1 MCFFQFK
8 DFLTN
13 LFIKKVDKKQL
24 LKFQKFDK
32 LESLKVKMQK
42 GETLNFKGFAPILV
56 NSFLPFG
63 IIALV
68 AMLVLPLPVA
78 LLDTFFVLNITLSL
92 LILMVAL
99 HTQRP
104 LDFSS
109 FPNLLLI
116 ATVLRLGLNVAS
128 TRIVLKDGH
137 TGPDAAGK
145 VIEAF
150 GEFIVSGN
158 YAVGLFVFSILVII
172 NLVVIT
178 KGAGR
183 VSEVSA
189 RFTLDAL
196 PGKQMAI
203 DADLN
208 AGILTPEEAKDRRAE
223 VSKEA
228 DFYGSM
234 DGASKFVKGDAIAG
248 ILILIVNVVG
258 GLIIGLIQHNL
269 AIGQAAEA
277 YILLAIG
284 DGLVA
289 QIPSLLLSIATAII
303 VTRVS
308 SAHNMSEHISKQVN
322 LSAAWIPTSLV
333 ILALGL
339 VPGMPNKLFIMFA
352 AFAAGLAFLSKRREL
367 AAPADEGEEEE
378 ADNADK
384 ENEFDVKAVKDDAKI
399 SLNIGFGLVSLV
411 SQSDESSLVPSIT
424 KLRKETSKRL
434 GFVVPGIRIRDDI
447 DLEPAQ
453 YQIKIGEKI
462 VADDTVYYDKILAI
476 PGDNVQLDL
485 NGTKVKEPAFG
496 VDAIWIEPELDKDAQ
511 SKGYVTIDPT
521 SVLITH
527 VGQILTNSAAELLG
541 QDEVQELLDD
551 LETSQPNLVQTVVPK
566 IIPLHQ
572 LTKILQNLLKEAVP
586 ISDLNVVISE
596 LATLNTQK
604 MSNDDISEAI
614 RPKLIPL
621 LIQKLT
627 KFKETLP
634 LLTLAPDLE
643 QLILT
648 SVRQNPEEKMLLLD
662 GSLAKNIL
670 SNVNDASEALSREN
684 KAVFLIVAPQ
694 IRRHVANFIRSQL
707 PAVNVLSF
715 TELPENRNVEIAYT
729 IGGENVSSEQ

>member
-1 MCFFQFK
+1 MEK
-8 DFLTN
+8 TST
-13 LFIKKVDKKQL
+13 I
-24 LKFQKFDK
+24 
-32 LESLKVKMQK
+32 
-42 GETLNFKGFAPILV
+42 NFKGFTPNLV

-137 TGPDAAGK
+137 TGPDAAGQ

-158 YAVGLFVFSILVII
+158 YAVGIFVFTILVII

-208 AGILTPEEAKDRRAE
+208 AGILTPDEAKERRAE

-248 ILILIVNVVG
+248 ILILVVNVVG
-258 GLIIGLIQHNL
+258 GLIIGLIQHEL
-269 AIGQAAEA
+269 PIGQAAEA
-277 YILLAIG
+277 YLLLAIG

-339 VPGMPNKLFIMFA
+339 VPGMPNKLFIFFA
-352 AFAAGLAFLSKRREL
+352 VLAAGLAFLSKRKEL
-367 AAPADEGEEEE
+367 NPSKSEEVIEEEDE
-378 ADNADK
+378 DN
-384 ENEFDVKAVKDDAKI
+384 ENDFDVKAVKDDAKI

-411 SQSDESSLVPSIT
+411 SQSDENSLVPSIT

-434 GFVVPGIRIRDDI
+434 GFVIPGIRIRDDI
-447 DLEPAQ
+447 DLEPSQ

-476 PGDNVQLDL
+476 PGDDVQLDL
-485 NGTKVKEPAFG
+485 NGIKVKEPAFG

-527 VGQILTNSAAELLG
+527 VGQILMNSAGELLG
-541 QDEVQELLDD
+541 QDEVQALLDE
-551 LETSQPNLVQTVVPK
+551 LEISQPNLVQTVVPK

-586 ISDLNVVISE
+586 ISDLHVVISE
-596 LATLNTQK
+596 LSAINVQK

-614 RPKLIPL
+614 RPKLVPL
-621 LIQKLT
+621 LIQRLT

-634 LLTLAPDLE
+634 LLTLAPELE

-648 SVRQNPEEKMLLLD
+648 SVRQNPDEKMLLLD
-662 GSLAKNIL
+662 GTLAKNIL
-670 SNVNDASEALSREN
+670 SNINEASEALSRDN

-694 IRRHVANFIRSQL
+694 IRRHVANFVRSQL
-707 PAVNVLSF
+707 PTINVLSF
-715 TELPENRNVEIAYT
+715 TELPENRSVEIAFT
-729 IGGENVSSEQ
+729 IGGETEADETDKNGGS

>member
-1 MCFFQFK
+1 
-8 DFLTN
+8 
-13 LFIKKVDKKQL
+13 
-24 LKFQKFDK
+24 
-32 LESLKVKMQK
+32 
-42 GETLNFKGFAPILV
+42 
-56 NSFLPFG
+56 
-63 IIALV
+63 
-68 AMLVLPLPVA
+68 MLVLPLPVA

-208 AGILTPEEAKDRRAE
+208 AGILTPEEAKERRAE
-223 VSKEA
+223 VAKEA

-258 GLIIGLIQHNL
+258 GLIIGLIQHGL
-269 AIGQAAEA
+269 PIGQAAEA
-277 YILLAIG
+277 YLLLAIG

-308 SAHNMSEHISKQVN
+308 SAHNMSEHISKQIN

-339 VPGMPNKLFIMFA
+339 VPGMPNQLFIMFA
-352 AFAAGLAFLSKRREL
+352 AAAAGLAYLSRRKEL
-367 AAPADEGEEEE
+367 NAPANEEGQEE
-378 ADNADK
+378 AEDS
-384 ENEFDVKAVKDDAKI
+384 ENENDFDVKAVKDDAKI

-434 GFVVPGIRIRDDI
+434 GFVIPGIRIRDDI

-462 VADDTVYYDKILAI
+462 VADDVVYYDKILAI
-476 PGDNVQLDL
+476 PGDNVQFDL
-485 NGTKVKEPAFG
+485 NGIKVKEPAFG

-527 VGQILTNSAAELLG
+527 VGQILMNNASELLG

-551 LETSQPNLVQTVVPK
+551 LELSQPNLVQTVVPK

-586 ISDLNVVISE
+586 ISDLHVVISE
-596 LATLNTQK
+596 LAAQNTQK

-614 RPKLIPL
+614 RPKLVPL
-621 LIQKLT
+621 LIQRLT
-627 KFKETLP
+627 KFKEKLP
-634 LLTLAPDLE
+634 LLTLAPELE

-648 SVRQNPEEKMLLLD
+648 SVRQNPDEKMLLLD

-670 SNVNDASEALSREN
+670 SNVNEASEALSKEN

-729 IGGENVSSEQ
+729 IGGENEANEN

>member
-1 MCFFQFK
+1 MEKASTFK
-8 DFLTN
+8 
-13 LFIKKVDKKQL
+13 
-24 LKFQKFDK
+24 
-32 LESLKVKMQK
+32 
-42 GETLNFKGFAPILV
+42 FKGFAPNLV

-158 YAVGLFVFSILVII
+158 YAVGIFVFTILVII

-208 AGILTPEEAKDRRAE
+208 AGILTPEEAKERRAE

-248 ILILIVNVVG
+248 ILILAVNVIG
-258 GLIIGLIQHNL
+258 GLIIGLLQHQL
-269 AIGQAAEA
+269 PIGVAAEA

-308 SAHNMSEHISKQVN
+308 SAHNMSEHISRQVN

-339 VPGMPNKLFIMFA
+339 VPGMPNKLFILFA
-352 AFAAGLAFLSKRREL
+352 AIAAGLAFLSRRKEMN
-367 AAPADEGEEEE
+367 APLSEEEVDE
-378 ADNADK
+378 ESEEN

-411 SQSDESSLVPSIT
+411 SQSDENSLVPSIT

-434 GFVVPGIRIRDDI
+434 GFVIPGIRIRDDI
-447 DLEPAQ
+447 DLEPSQ

-476 PGDNVQLDL
+476 PGDDVQLDL
-485 NGTKVKEPAFG
+485 NGIKVKEPAFG

-527 VGQILTNSAAELLG
+527 VGQILMNSAGELLG
-541 QDEVQELLDD
+541 QDEVQALLDD
-551 LETSQPNLVQTVVPK
+551 LEISQPNLVQTVVPK

-586 ISDLNVVISE
+586 ISDLHVVISE
-596 LATLNTQK
+596 LSAINVQK

-614 RPKLIPL
+614 RPKLVPL
-621 LIQKLT
+621 LIQRLT

-634 LLTLAPDLE
+634 LLTLAPELE

-648 SVRQNPEEKMLLLD
+648 SVRQNPDEKMLLLD

-670 SNVNDASEALSREN
+670 SNINEASEALSKDNR
-684 KAVFLIVAPQ
+684 AVFLIVAPQ
-694 IRRHVANFIRSQL
+694 IRRHVANFVRSQL
-707 PAVNVLSF
+707 PAINVLSF
-715 TELPENRNVEIAYT
+715 TELPENRSVEIAYT
-729 IGGENVSSEQ
+729 IGGETEADE

>member
-1 MCFFQFK
+1 MQTAETRTFK
-8 DFLTN
+8 SFKLN
-13 LFIKKVDKKQL
+13 LA
-24 LKFQKFDK
+24 
-32 LESLKVKMQK
+32 
-42 GETLNFKGFAPILV
+42 NY
-56 NSFLPFG
+56 FLPFG
-63 IIALV
+63 IVALV

-137 TGPDAAGK
+137 TGPDAAGQ

-208 AGILTPEEAKDRRAE
+208 AGILTPEEAKERRAE
-223 VSKEA
+223 VAKEA

-248 ILILIVNVVG
+248 ILILLVNVVG
-258 GLIIGLIQHNL
+258 GLIIGLLQHNL
-269 AIGQAAEA
+269 PIGQAAEA

-308 SAHNMSEHISKQVN
+308 SAHNMSEHISKQIN
-322 LSAAWIPTSLV
+322 LSAAWLPTSLV
-333 ILALGL
+333 VLALGL
-339 VPGMPNKLFIMFA
+339 VPGMPNKLFILFA
-352 AFAAGLAFLSKRREL
+352 ALAAGLAYYSRRKEL
-367 AAPADEGEEEE
+367 NAPTAEEEQDDGE
-378 ADNADK
+378 AEESDND
-384 ENEFDVKAVKDDAKI
+384 FDVSSVKDDAKI

-411 SQSDESSLVPSIT
+411 SQSDESSLVPSVT

-447 DLEPAQ
+447 DLEPSQ

-462 VADDTVYYDKILAI
+462 VADDTVFYDKILAI
-476 PGDNVQLDL
+476 PGDNVQFEL
-485 NGTKVKEPAFG
+485 NGIKVKEPAFG
-496 VDAIWIEPELDKDAQ
+496 VDAVWIEPELDKDAQ

-527 VGQILTNSAAELLG
+527 VGQILMQSASELLG

-551 LETSQPNLVQTVVPK
+551 LELSQPNLVQTVIPK
-566 IIPLHQ
+566 IVPLHQ
-572 LTKILQNLLKEAVP
+572 LTKILQNLLREAVP
-586 ISDLNVVISE
+586 ISDLHVVISE
-596 LATLNTQK
+596 LAVLNVQK
-604 MSNDDISEAI
+604 MANDDISEAI
-614 RPKLIPL
+614 RPKLVPL
-621 LIQKLT
+621 LIQRLT

-662 GSLAKNIL
+662 GALAKKIL
-670 SNVNDASEALSREN
+670 TNVNDASEALSKEN
-684 KAVFLIVAPQ
+684 KAIFLIVAPQ
-694 IRRHVANFIRSQL
+694 IRRHVANFIRAQL

-715 TELPENRNVEIAYT
+715 TELPENRNVEIAFT
-729 IGGENVSSEQ
+729 IGGEEETDE

>member
-1 MCFFQFK
+1 
-8 DFLTN
+8 
-13 LFIKKVDKKQL
+13 
-24 LKFQKFDK
+24 
-32 LESLKVKMQK
+32 MQRAEK
-42 GETLNFKGFAPILV
+42 SNFKIMVPNLV
-56 NSFLPFG
+56 NYFLPFG

-68 AMLVLPLPVA
+68 AMLILPLPVA

-137 TGPDAAGK
+137 TGPDAAGQ

-158 YAVGLFVFSILVII
+158 YAVGIFVFAILVII

-208 AGILTPEEAKDRRAE
+208 AGILTPEEAKERREE
-223 VSKEA
+223 VAKEA

-248 ILILIVNVVG
+248 ILILLVNVVG
-258 GLIIGLIQHNL
+258 GLIIGLLQHNL
-269 AIGQAAEA
+269 SVGQAAEA

-308 SAHNMSEHISKQVN
+308 SAHNMSEHISKQIN

-339 VPGMPNKLFIMFA
+339 VPGMPNKLFILFA
-352 AFAAGLAFLSKRREL
+352 ALAAGLAFFSRRKEL
-367 AAPADEGEEEE
+367 ISSTAEEEQE
-378 ADNADK
+378 DQEVEEND
-384 ENEFDVKAVKDDAKI
+384 NEFDVSSVKDDAKI
-399 SLNIGFGLVSLV
+399 SLNIGFGLVTLV
-411 SQSDESSLVPSIT
+411 SQADENSLVPSVT

-447 DLEPAQ
+447 DLEPSQ

-462 VADDTVYYDKILAI
+462 VADDTVFYDKILAI
-476 PGDNVQLDL
+476 PGDNVQFEL
-485 NGTKVKEPAFG
+485 NGIKVKEPAFG

-527 VGQILTNSAAELLG
+527 VGQILMNSASELLG
-541 QDEVQELLDD
+541 QDEVQALLDD
-551 LETSQPNLVQTVVPK
+551 LELSQPNLVQTVVPK
-566 IIPLHQ
+566 IVPLHQ
-572 LTKILQNLLKEAVP
+572 LTKILQNLLREAVP
-586 ISDLNVVISE
+586 ISDLHVVISE
-596 LATLNTQK
+596 LAALNVQK
-604 MSNDDISEAI
+604 MANEDVSEAI
-614 RPKLIPL
+614 RPKVVPL
-621 LIQKLT
+621 LIQRLT

-634 LLTLAPDLE
+634 LLTLSPDLE

-648 SVRQNPEEKMLLLD
+648 SVRQNPDEKMLLLD
-662 GSLAKNIL
+662 GALAKRIL
-670 SNVNDASEALSREN
+670 SNVNDASEALSRDG

-694 IRRHVANFIRSQL
+694 IRRHVANFIRAQL
-707 PAVNVLSF
+707 PSVNVLSF
-715 TELPENRNVEIAYT
+715 TELPENRSVEIAFT
-729 IGGENVSSEQ
+729 IGGKEEPDE

>member
-1 MCFFQFK
+1 
-8 DFLTN
+8 
-13 LFIKKVDKKQL
+13 
-24 LKFQKFDK
+24 
-32 LESLKVKMQK
+32 
-42 GETLNFKGFAPILV
+42 
-56 NSFLPFG
+56 
-63 IIALV
+63 
-68 AMLVLPLPVA
+68 MLVLPLPVA

-158 YAVGLFVFSILVII
+158 YAVGIFVFTILVII

-208 AGILTPEEAKDRRAE
+208 AGILTPEEAKERRAE

-248 ILILIVNVVG
+248 ILILAVNVIG
-258 GLIIGLIQHNL
+258 GLIIGLLQHQL
-269 AIGQAAEA
+269 PIGVAAEA

-308 SAHNMSEHISKQVN
+308 SAHNMSEHISRQVN

-339 VPGMPNKLFIMFA
+339 VPGMPNKLFILFA
-352 AFAAGLAFLSKRREL
+352 AIAAGLAFLSRRKEMN
-367 AAPADEGEEEE
+367 APLSEEEVDE
-378 ADNADK
+378 ASEEN

-411 SQSDESSLVPSIT
+411 SQSDDNSLVPSIT

-434 GFVVPGIRIRDDI
+434 GFVIPGIRIRDDI
-447 DLEPAQ
+447 DLEPSQ

-485 NGTKVKEPAFG
+485 NGIKVKEPAFG

-527 VGQILTNSAAELLG
+527 VGQILMNSAGELLG
-541 QDEVQELLDD
+541 QDEVQALLDD
-551 LETSQPNLVQTVVPK
+551 LEISQPNLVQTVVPK

-586 ISDLNVVISE
+586 ISDLHVVISE
-596 LATLNTQK
+596 LSAINVQK

-614 RPKLIPL
+614 RPKLVPL
-621 LIQKLT
+621 LIQRLT

-634 LLTLAPDLE
+634 LLTLAPELE

-648 SVRQNPEEKMLLLD
+648 SVRQNPDEKMLLLD
-662 GSLAKNIL
+662 GTLAKNIL
-670 SNVNDASEALSREN
+670 SNINEASEALSREN

-694 IRRHVANFIRSQL
+694 IRRHVANFVRSQL
-707 PAVNVLSF
+707 PTINVLSF
-715 TELPENRNVEIAYT
+715 TELPENRSVEIAFT
-729 IGGENVSSEQ
+729 IGGDTEADETDKNGGS

>member
-1 MCFFQFK
+1 MQQ
-8 DFLTN
+8 DSSVSLRGMAPS
-13 LFIKKVDKKQL
+13 FIN
-24 LKFQKFDK
+24 
-32 LESLKVKMQK
+32 SL
-42 GETLNFKGFAPILV
+42 
-56 NSFLPFG
+56 LPFG

-68 AMLVLPLPVA
+68 AMLVLPLPIA
-78 LLDTFFVLNITLSL
+78 LLDSFFVLNITLSL
-92 LILMVAL
+92 LILMVAM

-158 YAVGLFVFSILVII
+158 YAVGIFVFSILVII

-189 RFTLDAL
+189 RFTLDAM

-208 AGILTPEEAKDRRAE
+208 AGILTPEEAKIRREE
-223 VSKEA
+223 VTKEA

-248 ILILIVNVVG
+248 ILILLVNIIG
-258 GLIIGLIQHNL
+258 GLIIGLVQHDL
-269 AIGQAAEA
+269 PIAEAAEA
-277 YILLAIG
+277 YLLLSIG

-308 SAHNMSEHISKQVN
+308 SAQNMSEHITKQVN
-322 LSAAWIPTSLV
+322 LSAAWLPTSLV

-339 VPGMPNKLFIMFA
+339 VPGMPNQLFIVFALITA
-352 AFAAGLAFLSKRREL
+352 AFGYFSRKREVAGKNDMDTL
-367 AAPADEGEEEE
+367 DE
-378 ADNADK
+378 AND
-384 ENEFDVKAVKDDAKI
+384 ENESSEFDVNSVKDSSKI
-399 SLNIGFGLVSLV
+399 SLNIGYGLVSLV
-411 SQSDESSLVPSIT
+411 SKDSEDSLVPSIT
-424 KLRKETSKRL
+424 KLRKEISKKL
-434 GFVVPGIRIRDDI
+434 GFVVPGIRIRDDVE
-447 DLEPAQ
+447 LEPSQ

-462 VADDTVYYDKILAI
+462 VADDIIYYDKILAI
-476 PGDNVQLDL
+476 PGEDVTVELVGL
-485 NGTKVKEPAFG
+485 KVSEPSFG
-496 VDAIWIEPELDKDAQ
+496 VEAFWIEPALVNDAR
-511 SKGYVTIDPT
+511 SKGYVTVDPT

-527 VGQILTNSAAELLG
+527 VGQVLNNFAAELIG
-541 QDEVQELLDD
+541 QDEVQDLLDN
-551 LETSQPNLVQTVVPK
+551 LEETHPSLVQSVVPK
-566 IIPLHQ
+566 IVPLHQ
-572 LTKILQNLLKEAVP
+572 LTGLLQNLLSEAVP
-586 ISDLNVVISE
+586 ISDLQVILTEIGS
-596 LATLNTQK
+596 LNIQK
-604 MSNDDISEAI
+604 MSNEDISEAI

-627 KFKETLP
+627 KFKDTLP
-634 LLTLAPDLE
+634 LITLAPDLE
-643 QLILT
+643 QMILGV
-648 SVRQNPEEKMLLLD
+648 VRQNPEEKMLLLD
-662 GSLAKNIL
+662 GKLAKQIL
-670 SNVNDASEALSREN
+670 QNLNEATEKLSREG
-684 KAVFLIVAPQ
+684 KAIFLIVAPQ
-694 IRRHVANFIRSQL
+694 IRRHVAYFIKNQL
-707 PAVNVLSF
+707 SAVNVLSF
-715 TELPENRNVEIAYT
+715 TELPENRSVEIVYT
-729 IGGENVSSEQ
+729 VGGTDLNSEVE

>member
-1 MCFFQFK
+1 ME
-8 DFLTN
+8 
-13 LFIKKVDKKQL
+13 
-24 LKFQKFDK
+24 K
-32 LESLKVKMQK
+32 LQSMGMISVSPK
-42 GETLNFKGFAPILV
+42 LV
-56 NSFLPFG
+56 NTFLPFG

-78 LLDTFFVLNITLSL
+78 LLDTFFVVNITLSL

-128 TRIVLKDGH
+128 TRIVLKEGH

-150 GEFIVSGN
+150 GDFIVSGN

-203 DADLN
+203 DADMN
-208 AGILTPEEAKDRRAE
+208 AGILTPEEAKERRAE
-223 VSKEA
+223 VAKEA

-248 ILILIVNVVG
+248 ILILVINVVG
-258 GLIIGLIQHNL
+258 GLIIGLLQHDL
-269 AIGQAAEA
+269 SISAAA
-277 YILLAIG
+277 QSYILLAIG

-308 SAHNMSEHISKQVN
+308 SAENMSEHISSQIN
-322 LSAAWIPTSLV
+322 LSSAWLPTSLV
-333 ILALGL
+333 IFTLGL
-339 VPGMPNKLFIMFA
+339 IPGMPNSLFIVFA
-352 AFAAGLAFLSKRREL
+352 IVTAALGFLARRKEE
-367 AAPADEGEEEE
+367 AIVSEEE
-378 ADNADK
+378 ASAEEEKTD
-384 ENEFDVKAVKDDAKI
+384 ENIVDVSIVKDEAKI
-399 SLNIGFGLVSLV
+399 SLNIGFGLVGLV
-411 SQSDESSLVPSIT
+411 SEADDNSLVPSVT
-424 KLRKETSKRL
+424 KLRKDTSKRL

-447 DLEPAQ
+447 DLEPSQ

-462 VADDTVYYDKILAI
+462 VADDVIYYDKTLAI
-476 PGDNVQLDL
+476 PGDNVQVVIE
-485 NGTKVKEPAFG
+485 GIEVKDPSFG
-496 VDAIWIEPELDKDAQ
+496 VDAVWIEPELEKEAQ
-511 SKGYVTIDPT
+511 SRGYMTIDPT

-527 VGQILTNSAAELLG
+527 LGQILTKHAADLLG
-541 QDEVQELLDD
+541 QDEVQQLLDN
-551 LETSQPNLVQTVVPK
+551 LESTQPNLVQSIVPK
-566 IIPLHQ
+566 IVPLHQ
-572 LTKILQNLLKEAVP
+572 LTKILQYLLQETVP
-586 ISDLNVVISE
+586 ISDLAVIIGE
-596 LATLNTQK
+596 LASMNIQK
-604 MSNDDISEAI
+604 MNNEDVSEAL
-614 RPKLIPL
+614 RPKLVPL

-627 KFKETLP
+627 KFKDTLP

-648 SVRQNPEEKMLLLD
+648 AVRQNPDEKMLLLD
-662 GSLAKNIL
+662 SGLAKKIL
-670 SNVNDASEALSREN
+670 SNLNDASEVLSTEN
-684 KAVFLIVAPQ
+684 KAAFLIVAPQ
-694 IRRHVANFIRSQL
+694 IRRHVAQFVRAQL
-707 PAVNVLSF
+707 PAINVLSF
-715 TELPENRNVEIAYT
+715 TELPENRSVEIVYT
-729 IGGENVSSEQ
+729 IGGTEQLEE

>member
-1 MCFFQFK
+1 ME
-8 DFLTN
+8 
-13 LFIKKVDKKQL
+13 
-24 LKFQKFDK
+24 K
-32 LESLKVKMQK
+32 LQRMGMISVSPK
-42 GETLNFKGFAPILV
+42 LV
-56 NSFLPFG
+56 NTFLPFG

-78 LLDTFFVLNITLSL
+78 LLDTFFVVNITLSL

-128 TRIVLKDGH
+128 TRIVLKEGH

-203 DADLN
+203 DADMN
-208 AGILTPEEAKDRRAE
+208 AGILTPEEAKERRAE
-223 VSKEA
+223 VAKEA

-248 ILILIVNVVG
+248 ILILVINVVG
-258 GLIIGLIQHNL
+258 GLIIGLLQHDL
-269 AIGQAAEA
+269 SISVAAQS

-308 SAHNMSEHISKQVN
+308 SAENMSEHISSQIN
-322 LSAAWIPTSLV
+322 LSSAWLPTSFV
-333 ILALGL
+333 IFTLGL
-339 VPGMPNKLFIMFA
+339 IPGMPNSLFIVFA
-352 AFAAGLAFLSKRREL
+352 IVTAALGLLARRKEE
-367 AAPADEGEEEE
+367 AIVSEEQTSAEEEKT
-378 ADNADK
+378 D
-384 ENEFDVKAVKDDAKI
+384 ENIVDVSLVKDDAKI
-399 SLNIGFGLVSLV
+399 SLNIGFGLVGLV
-411 SQSDESSLVPSIT
+411 SEADDNSLVPSVT
-424 KLRKETSKRL
+424 KLRKDTSKRL

-447 DLEPAQ
+447 DLEPSQ

-462 VADDTVYYDKILAI
+462 VADDVIYYDKTLAI
-476 PGDNVQLDL
+476 PGDNVQVVVE
-485 NGTKVKEPAFG
+485 GIEVKDPSFG
-496 VDAIWIEPELDKDAQ
+496 VDAIWIEPELEKEAQ
-511 SKGYVTIDPT
+511 SRGYMTIDPT

-527 VGQILTNSAAELLG
+527 LGQILTKHAADLLG
-541 QDEVQELLDD
+541 QDEVQELLDN
-551 LETSQPNLVQTVVPK
+551 LENTQPNLVQSIVPK
-566 IIPLHQ
+566 LVPLHQ
-572 LTKILQNLLKEAVP
+572 LTKILQNLLQESVP
-586 ISDLNVVISE
+586 ISDLAVIIGE
-596 LATLNTQK
+596 LASMNIQK
-604 MSNDDISEAI
+604 MNNEDISEAL
-614 RPKLIPL
+614 RPKLVPL

-627 KFKETLP
+627 KFKDTLP

-648 SVRQNPEEKMLLLD
+648 AVRQNPDEKMLLLD
-662 GSLAKNIL
+662 TGLAKKIL
-670 SNVNDASEALSREN
+670 SNLNDASEALSTEN
-684 KAVFLIVAPQ
+684 KAAFLIVAPQ
-694 IRRHVANFIRSQL
+694 IRRHVAQFVRAQL
-707 PAVNVLSF
+707 PAINVLSF
-715 TELPENRNVEIAYT
+715 TELPENRSVEIVYT
-729 IGGENVSSEQ
+729 IGGTEQLEE

>member
-1 MCFFQFK
+1 MEKASTFK
-8 DFLTN
+8 
-13 LFIKKVDKKQL
+13 
-24 LKFQKFDK
+24 
-32 LESLKVKMQK
+32 
-42 GETLNFKGFAPILV
+42 FKGFAPNLV

-158 YAVGLFVFSILVII
+158 YAVGIFVFTILVII

-208 AGILTPEEAKDRRAE
+208 AGILTPEEAKERRAE

-248 ILILIVNVVG
+248 ILILAVNVIG
-258 GLIIGLIQHNL
+258 GLIIGLLQHQL
-269 AIGQAAEA
+269 PIGVAAEA

-308 SAHNMSEHISKQVN
+308 SAHNMSEHISRQVN

-339 VPGMPNKLFIMFA
+339 VPGMPNKLFILFA
-352 AFAAGLAFLSKRREL
+352 AIAAGLAFLSKRKEINTPL
-367 AAPADEGEEEE
+367 SEEEVDE
-378 ADNADK
+378 ESEEN

-411 SQSDESSLVPSIT
+411 SQSDENSLVPSIT

-434 GFVVPGIRIRDDI
+434 GFVIPGIRIRDDI
-447 DLEPAQ
+447 DLEPSQ

-485 NGTKVKEPAFG
+485 NGIKVKEPAFG

-527 VGQILTNSAAELLG
+527 VGQILMNSAGELLG
-541 QDEVQELLDD
+541 QDEVQALLDD
-551 LETSQPNLVQTVVPK
+551 LEISQPNLVQTVVPK

-586 ISDLNVVISE
+586 ISDLHVVISE
-596 LATLNTQK
+596 LSAINVQK

-614 RPKLIPL
+614 RPKLVPL
-621 LIQKLT
+621 LIQRLT

-634 LLTLAPDLE
+634 LLTLAPELE

-648 SVRQNPEEKMLLLD
+648 SVRQNPDEKMLLLD

-670 SNVNDASEALSREN
+670 SNINEASEALSKDNR
-684 KAVFLIVAPQ
+684 AVFLIVAPQ
-694 IRRHVANFIRSQL
+694 IRRHVANFVRSQL
-707 PAVNVLSF
+707 PAINVLSF
-715 TELPENRNVEIAYT
+715 TELPENRSVEIAYT
-729 IGGENVSSEQ
+729 IGGETEADE

>member
-1 MCFFQFK
+1 ME
-8 DFLTN
+8 
-13 LFIKKVDKKQL
+13 KVNTV
-24 LKFQKFDK
+24 
-32 LESLKVKMQK
+32 SVKSIVP
-42 GETLNFKGFAPILV
+42 NLV

-128 TRIVLKDGH
+128 TRIVLKEGH

-223 VSKEA
+223 VAKEA

-258 GLIIGLIQHNL
+258 GLIIGLLQHDL
-269 AIGQAAEA
+269 PIGQAAEA

-289 QIPSLLLSIATAII
+289 NIPSLLLSIATAII

-308 SAHNMSEHISKQVN
+308 SAHNMSEHISKQIN
-322 LSAAWIPTSLV
+322 LSAAWLPTSVV

-339 VPGMPNKLFIMFA
+339 VPGMPNKLFILFA
-352 AFAAGLAFLSKRREL
+352 AITAGLAYLSKRKEL
-367 AAPADEGEEEE
+367 NPEITHDEVEAEE
-378 ADNADK
+378 NS
-384 ENEFDVKAVKDDAKI
+384 ENENDFDVKAVKDDAKI

-411 SQSDESSLVPSIT
+411 SQSDDSSLVPSIT

-434 GFVVPGIRIRDDI
+434 GFVIPGIRIRDDI

-462 VADDTVYYDKILAI
+462 VADDVVFYDKILAI
-476 PGDNVQLDL
+476 PGDDVKLDL
-485 NGTKVKEPAFG
+485 NGVKVKEPAFG
-496 VDAIWIEPELDKDAQ
+496 VDAIWIEPELDNDAQ
-511 SKGYVTIDPT
+511 AKGYVTIDPT

-527 VGQILTNSAAELLG
+527 VGQILMNNASELLG
-541 QDEVQELLDD
+541 QDEVQALLDD
-551 LETSQPNLVQTVVPK
+551 LEQSQPNLVQTVIPK
-566 IIPLHQ
+566 IVPLHQ

-586 ISDLNVVISE
+586 ISDLHVVISE
-596 LATLNTQK
+596 LAALNIQK
-604 MSNDDISEAI
+604 MSNEDISEAV
-614 RPKLIPL
+614 RPKLVPL
-621 LIQKLT
+621 LIQRLT
-627 KFKETLP
+627 KFRETLP

-648 SVRQNPEEKMLLLD
+648 SVRQNPDEKMLLLD
-662 GSLAKNIL
+662 GSLAKEVL
-670 SNVNDASEALSREN
+670 SSVNEASETLSREN

-715 TELPENRNVEIAYT
+715 TELPDNRSVEIAYT
-729 IGGENVSSEQ
+729 IGAENKENDTAENTGD

>member
-1 MCFFQFK
+1 MERLQSFGFGG
-8 DFLTN
+8 
-13 LFIKKVDKKQL
+13 ISP
-24 LKFQKFDK
+24 KF
-32 LESLKVKMQK
+32 
-42 GETLNFKGFAPILV
+42 V

-78 LLDTFFVLNITLSL
+78 LLDAFFVVNITLSL

-128 TRIVLKDGH
+128 TRIVLKEGH

-150 GEFIVSGN
+150 GDFIVSGN

-203 DADLN
+203 DADMN
-208 AGILTPEEAKDRRAE
+208 AGILSPEEAKERREE
-223 VSKEA
+223 VAKEA

-234 DGASKFVKGDAIAG
+234 DGASKFVKGDAVAG
-248 ILILIVNVVG
+248 ILILAINVIG
-258 GLIIGLIQHNL
+258 GLIIGLLQHDLSIGL
-269 AIGQAAEA
+269 AAQS

-308 SAHNMSEHISKQVN
+308 SAENMSEHISSQIN
-322 LSAAWIPTSLV
+322 LSSAWLPTSFV
-333 ILALGL
+333 IFTLGL
-339 VPGMPNKLFIMFA
+339 IPGMPNSLFITFA
-352 AFAAGLAFLSKRREL
+352 IITAILGFLARKKEESVDLEISR
-367 AAPADEGEEEE
+367 PGEEEVE
-378 ADNADK
+378 KDVNT
-384 ENEFDVKAVKDDAKI
+384 FDVSSVKDDAKI

-411 SQSDESSLVPSIT
+411 SETDENSLVPSVT
-424 KLRKETSKRL
+424 KLRKDISKRL

-447 DLEPAQ
+447 DLDSPQ

-462 VADDTVYYDKILAI
+462 VADDCVYYDKTLAI
-476 PGDNVQLDL
+476 PGDDA
-485 NGTKVKEPAFG
+485 KVALAGIEVKDPSFG
-496 VDAIWIEPELDKDAQ
+496 VDAVWIEPELEKEAQ
-511 SKGYVTIDPT
+511 AKGYMTIDPT
-521 SVLITH
+521 SVMITH
-527 VGQILTNSAAELLG
+527 LGQILTKHAADLLG
-541 QDEVQELLDD
+541 QDEVQELLDN
-551 LETSQPNLVQTVVPK
+551 LELSQPNLVQSIIPK
-566 IIPLHQ
+566 VIPLHQ
-572 LTKILQNLLKEAVP
+572 LTKILQNLLTETVP
-586 ISDLNVVISE
+586 ISDLHVIIGE
-596 LATLNTQK
+596 LASMNTQK
-604 MSNDDISEAI
+604 MDNEDICEAL
-614 RPKLIPL
+614 RPHLIPL

-627 KFKETLP
+627 KFKETIP

-648 SVRQNPEEKMLLLD
+648 SVRQNPDEKMLLLD
-662 GSLAKNIL
+662 GSLAKKIL
-670 SNVNDASEALSREN
+670 SNLNEASEALSIDG
-684 KAVFLIVAPQ
+684 KAAFLIVAPQ
-694 IRRHVANFIRSQL
+694 IRRHVAKFVRAQL
-707 PAVNVLSF
+707 PTVNVLSF
-715 TELPENRNVEIAYT
+715 TELPENRSVEIAFT
-729 IGGENVSSEQ
+729 IGGAEQVQE

>member
-1 MCFFQFK
+1 MERLQSFGFGG
-8 DFLTN
+8 
-13 LFIKKVDKKQL
+13 ISP
-24 LKFQKFDK
+24 KF
-32 LESLKVKMQK
+32 
-42 GETLNFKGFAPILV
+42 V

-78 LLDTFFVLNITLSL
+78 LLDAFFVVNITLSL

-128 TRIVLKDGH
+128 TRIVLKEGH

-150 GEFIVSGN
+150 GDFIVSGN

-208 AGILTPEEAKDRRAE
+208 AGILSPEEAKERREE
-223 VSKEA
+223 VAKEA

-234 DGASKFVKGDAIAG
+234 DGASKFVKGDAVAG
-248 ILILIVNVVG
+248 ILILAINVIG
-258 GLIIGLIQHNL
+258 GLIIGLLQHDLPIGL
-269 AIGQAAEA
+269 AAQS

-308 SAHNMSEHISKQVN
+308 SAENMSEHISSQIN
-322 LSAAWIPTSLV
+322 LSSAWLPTSLV
-333 ILALGL
+333 IFTLGL
-339 VPGMPNKLFIMFA
+339 IPGMPNSLFITFA
-352 AFAAGLAFLSKRREL
+352 IITAILGFLARKKEESVDLETST
-367 AAPADEGEEEE
+367 PGEEEE
-378 ADNADK
+378 EKDVNT
-384 ENEFDVKAVKDDAKI
+384 FDVSSVKDDAKI

-411 SQSDESSLVPSIT
+411 SETDENSLVPSVT
-424 KLRKETSKRL
+424 KLRKDISKRL

-447 DLEPAQ
+447 DLDSPQ

-462 VADDTVYYDKILAI
+462 VADDCVYYDKTLAI
-476 PGDNVQLDL
+476 PGDDA
-485 NGTKVKEPAFG
+485 KVALAGIEVKDPSFG
-496 VDAIWIEPELDKDAQ
+496 VDAVWIEPELEKEAQ
-511 SKGYVTIDPT
+511 AKGYMTIDPT
-521 SVLITH
+521 SVMITH
-527 VGQILTNSAAELLG
+527 LGQILTKHAADLLG
-541 QDEVQELLDD
+541 QDEVQELLDN
-551 LETSQPNLVQTVVPK
+551 LELSQPNLVQSIIPK
-566 IIPLHQ
+566 VIPLHQ
-572 LTKILQNLLKEAVP
+572 LTKILQNLLTETVP
-586 ISDLNVVISE
+586 ISDLHVIIGE
-596 LATLNTQK
+596 LASMNTQK
-604 MSNDDISEAI
+604 MDNEDICEAL
-614 RPKLIPL
+614 RPHLIPL

-627 KFKETLP
+627 KFKETIP

-648 SVRQNPEEKMLLLD
+648 SVRQNPDEKMLLLD
-662 GSLAKNIL
+662 GSLAKKIL
-670 SNVNDASEALSREN
+670 SNLNEASEALSIDG
-684 KAVFLIVAPQ
+684 KAAFLIVAPQ
-694 IRRHVANFIRSQL
+694 IRRHVAKFVRAQL
-707 PAVNVLSF
+707 PTVNVLSF
-715 TELPENRNVEIAYT
+715 TELPENRSVEIAFT
-729 IGGENVSSEQ
+729 IGGAEQVQE

>member
-1 MCFFQFK
+1 MEKASTFK
-8 DFLTN
+8 
-13 LFIKKVDKKQL
+13 
-24 LKFQKFDK
+24 
-32 LESLKVKMQK
+32 
-42 GETLNFKGFAPILV
+42 FKGFAPNLV

-158 YAVGLFVFSILVII
+158 YAVGIFVFTILVII

-208 AGILTPEEAKDRRAE
+208 AGILTPEEAKERRAE

-248 ILILIVNVVG
+248 ILILAVNVIG
-258 GLIIGLIQHNL
+258 GLIIGLLQHQL
-269 AIGQAAEA
+269 PIGVAAEA

-308 SAHNMSEHISKQVN
+308 SAHNMSEHISRQVN

-339 VPGMPNKLFIMFA
+339 VPGMPNKLFILFA
-352 AFAAGLAFLSKRREL
+352 AIAAGLAFLSRRKEMN
-367 AAPADEGEEEE
+367 APLSEEEVDE
-378 ADNADK
+378 ESEEN

-411 SQSDESSLVPSIT
+411 SQSDENSLVPSIT

-434 GFVVPGIRIRDDI
+434 GFVIPGIRIRDDI
-447 DLEPAQ
+447 DLEPSQ

-485 NGTKVKEPAFG
+485 NGIKVKEPAFG

-527 VGQILTNSAAELLG
+527 VGQILMNSAGELLG
-541 QDEVQELLDD
+541 QDEVQALLDD
-551 LETSQPNLVQTVVPK
+551 LEISQPNLVQTVVPK

-586 ISDLNVVISE
+586 ISDLHVVISE
-596 LATLNTQK
+596 LSAINAQK

-614 RPKLIPL
+614 RPKLVPL
-621 LIQKLT
+621 LIQRLT

-634 LLTLAPDLE
+634 LLTLAPELE

-648 SVRQNPEEKMLLLD
+648 SVRQNPDEKMLLLD

-670 SNVNDASEALSREN
+670 SNINEASEALSKDNR
-684 KAVFLIVAPQ
+684 AVFLIVAPQ
-694 IRRHVANFIRSQL
+694 IRRHVANFVRSQL
-707 PAVNVLSF
+707 PAINVLSF
-715 TELPENRNVEIAYT
+715 TELPENRSVEIAYT
-729 IGGENVSSEQ
+729 IGGETEADE

>member
-1 MCFFQFK
+1 ME
-8 DFLTN
+8 
-13 LFIKKVDKKQL
+13 
-24 LKFQKFDK
+24 K
-32 LESLKVKMQK
+32 LQSMGMISVSPK
-42 GETLNFKGFAPILV
+42 LV
-56 NSFLPFG
+56 NTFLPFG

-78 LLDTFFVLNITLSL
+78 LLDTFFVVNITLSL

-128 TRIVLKDGH
+128 TRIVLKEGH

-203 DADLN
+203 DADMN
-208 AGILTPEEAKDRRAE
+208 AGILTPEEAKERRAE
-223 VSKEA
+223 VAKEA

-248 ILILIVNVVG
+248 ILILVINVVG
-258 GLIIGLIQHNL
+258 GLIIGLLQHDL
-269 AIGQAAEA
+269 SISIAAQS

-308 SAHNMSEHISKQVN
+308 SAENMSEHISSQIN
-322 LSAAWIPTSLV
+322 LSSAWLPTSFV
-333 ILALGL
+333 IFTLGL
-339 VPGMPNKLFIMFA
+339 IPGMPNSLFIVFA
-352 AFAAGLAFLSKRREL
+352 IVTAALGLLARRKEE
-367 AAPADEGEEEE
+367 AIVSEEQTSAEEEKT
-378 ADNADK
+378 D
-384 ENEFDVKAVKDDAKI
+384 ENIVDVSLVKDDAKI
-399 SLNIGFGLVSLV
+399 SLNIGFGLVGLV
-411 SQSDESSLVPSIT
+411 SEADDNSLVPSVT
-424 KLRKETSKRL
+424 KLRKDTSKRL

-447 DLEPAQ
+447 DLEPSQ

-462 VADDTVYYDKILAI
+462 VADDVIYYDKTLAI
-476 PGDNVQLDL
+476 PGDNVQVVVE
-485 NGTKVKEPAFG
+485 GIEVKDPSFG
-496 VDAIWIEPELDKDAQ
+496 VDAIWIEPELEKEAQ
-511 SKGYVTIDPT
+511 SRGYMTIDPT

-527 VGQILTNSAAELLG
+527 LGQILTKHAADLLG
-541 QDEVQELLDD
+541 QDEVQELLDN
-551 LETSQPNLVQTVVPK
+551 LENTQPNLVQSIVPK
-566 IIPLHQ
+566 LVPLHQ
-572 LTKILQNLLKEAVP
+572 LTKILQNLLQETVP
-586 ISDLNVVISE
+586 ISDLAVIIGE
-596 LATLNTQK
+596 LASMNIQK
-604 MSNDDISEAI
+604 MNNEDISEAI
-614 RPKLIPL
+614 RPKLVPL

-627 KFKETLP
+627 KFKDTLP

-648 SVRQNPEEKMLLLD
+648 AVRQNPDEKMLLLD
-662 GSLAKNIL
+662 SGLAKKIL
-670 SNVNDASEALSREN
+670 SNLNDASEALSTEN
-684 KAVFLIVAPQ
+684 KAAFLIVAPQ
-694 IRRHVANFIRSQL
+694 IRRHVAQFVRAQL
-707 PAVNVLSF
+707 PAINVLSF
-715 TELPENRNVEIAYT
+715 TELPENRSVEIVYT
-729 IGGENVSSEQ
+729 IGGTEQLEE

>member
-1 MCFFQFK
+1 MEK
-8 DFLTN
+8 A
-13 LFIKKVDKKQL
+13 
-24 LKFQKFDK
+24 
-32 LESLKVKMQK
+32 S
-42 GETLNFKGFAPILV
+42 TLNLKSFAPNLV

-137 TGPDAAGK
+137 TGPDAAGQ

-158 YAVGLFVFSILVII
+158 YAVGIFVFSILVII

-223 VSKEA
+223 VAKEA

-258 GLIIGLIQHNL
+258 GLIIGLLQHNL
-269 AIGQAAEA
+269 PIGEAAQS
-277 YILLAIG
+277 YLLLAIG

-322 LSAAWIPTSLV
+322 LSSAWIPTSLV
-333 ILALGL
+333 VLALGL
-339 VPGMPNKLFIMFA
+339 VPGMPNKLFILFA
-352 AFAAGLAFLSKRREL
+352 ALAAGLAYLSRRKEMTTQEDK
-367 AAPADEGEEEE
+367 DESDETKDEET
-378 ADNADK
+378 
-384 ENEFDVKAVKDDAKI
+384 ENDFDVKAVKDDSKI

-434 GFVVPGIRIRDDI
+434 GFVIPGIRIRDDI

-462 VADDTVYYDKILAI
+462 VADDVVYYDKILAI
-476 PGDNVQLDL
+476 PGDDVTLEL
-485 NGTKVKEPAFG
+485 NGIKVKEPAFG

-511 SKGYVTIDPT
+511 SKGYVTVDPT

-527 VGQILTNSAAELLG
+527 VGQILTNSASELLG
-541 QDEVQELLDD
+541 QDEVQALLDD
-551 LETSQPNLVQTVVPK
+551 LELSQPNLVQTVVPK

-586 ISDLNVVISE
+586 ISDLHVVISE
-596 LATLNTQK
+596 LAAINTQK

-614 RPKLIPL
+614 RPKLVPL
-621 LIQKLT
+621 LIQRLT

-648 SVRQNPEEKMLLLD
+648 SVRQNPDEKMLLLD

-670 SNVNDASEALSREN
+670 SNVNEASETLSRDN

-707 PAVNVLSF
+707 PSVNVLSF
-715 TELPENRNVEIAYT
+715 TELPENRSVEIAYT
-729 IGGENVSSEQ
+729 IGGESEQEE

>member
-1 MCFFQFK
+1 
-8 DFLTN
+8 
-13 LFIKKVDKKQL
+13 
-24 LKFQKFDK
+24 
-32 LESLKVKMQK
+32 
-42 GETLNFKGFAPILV
+42 
-56 NSFLPFG
+56 
-63 IIALV
+63 
-68 AMLVLPLPVA
+68 
-78 LLDTFFVLNITLSL
+78 
-92 LILMVAL
+92 MVAL

-137 TGPDAAGK
+137 TGPDAAGQ

-158 YAVGLFVFSILVII
+158 YAVGIFVFSILVII

-223 VSKEA
+223 VAKEA

-248 ILILIVNVVG
+248 ILILVVNVVG
-258 GLIIGLIQHNL
+258 GLIIGLLQHNL
-269 AIGQAAEA
+269 PIGQAAEA

-308 SAHNMSEHISKQVN
+308 SAHNMSEHITRQVN
-322 LSAAWIPTSLV
+322 LSAAWFPTSLV

-339 VPGMPNKLFIMFA
+339 VPGMPNKLFIFFA
-352 AFAAGLAFLSKRREL
+352 AIAAGLAYLSRRKEKLGPIEDQEAQEL
-367 AAPADEGEEEE
+367 DDDET
-378 ADNADK
+378 
-384 ENEFDVKAVKDDAKI
+384 ENDFDVQSVKDDAKI

-411 SQSDESSLVPSIT
+411 SQSDENSLVPSIT

-434 GFVVPGIRIRDDI
+434 GFVIPGVRIRDDI
-447 DLEPAQ
+447 DLEPSQ

-462 VADDTVYYDKILAI
+462 VADDIVYYDKILAI
-476 PGDNVQLDL
+476 PGDGVKLDL
-485 NGTKVKEPAFG
+485 NGIKVQEPAFG
-496 VDAIWIEPELDKDAQ
+496 VDAVWIEPELDKDAQ

-527 VGQILTNSAAELLG
+527 VGQILMNNAAELLG

-551 LETSQPNLVQTVVPK
+551 LEQSQPNLVQTVIPK
-566 IIPLHQ
+566 IVPLHQ
-572 LTKILQNLLKEAVP
+572 LTNILQSLLKEAVP
-586 ISDLNVVISE
+586 ISDLHVVISE
-596 LATLNTQK
+596 LAGLNIQK

-614 RPKLIPL
+614 RPKLVL
-621 LIQKLT
+621 YS
-627 KFKETLP
+627 FK
-634 LLTLAPDLE
+634 D
-643 QLILT
+643 
-648 SVRQNPEEKMLLLD
+648 
-662 GSLAKNIL
+662 
-670 SNVNDASEALSREN
+670 
-684 KAVFLIVAPQ
+684 
-694 IRRHVANFIRSQL
+694 
-707 PAVNVLSF
+707 
-715 TELPENRNVEIAYT
+715 
-729 IGGENVSSEQ
+729 